1 MGNLRSGGLR
11 LGRFGPEVLAASLGI
26 AVTLLVWQEARK
38 AETTHIRRMTQL
50 AASAIKE
57 DVAYDTQTWRQNL
70 VRLAELWDS
79 PAGPTFPEWKANAA
93 LYIQHHPGCVA
104 VEWIQPSYEERW
116 LVLAP
121 GKAVEGPAFDEA
133 KKRFLQPDSVINGAY
148 STPVF
153 SGKSGLKQRLTVV
166 PIYRNN
172 KFEGFVI
179 ALIDVQRST
188 DAMLSDVMSLG
199 YSILIREAGTEIYR
213 LPGSDLGTEKQWGE
227 SEELHLPGGV
237 VWNFRVWPR
246 PSVLSELAS
255 RFPQTIL
262 LAGGLLSLLL
272 TMTVCLARFSR
283 AKSVRLQSAN
293 AELEASLG
301 EQRRAE
307 AALRSS
313 EARIAGILDIS
324 ADAVISVNQ
333 QLQIILFNQGAER
346 AFGYKHEEV
355 LGRPLDIL
363 IPARYRSNHSQ
374 HVSEFG
380 RSGHRTVLMCGRKA
394 VFGLRKDGT
403 EFPMEVS
410 LARLDNNGDT
420 IYTAI
425 ARDITE
431 RQRIQ
436 EELRRSHEDLEVRV
450 EERTA
455 ALRELASHVVKLEDE
470 ERRRIARELHD
481 GTTQS
486 LVALSAELIG
496 LEKAL
501 HDPDATV
508 LRKVRYSR
516 ELVKQSLDE
525 IRTVSYLLHP
535 PLLDEL
541 GLDTALRGYVEGF
554 STRSE
559 IQVSL
564 HLPPDLGELSRDIQL
579 AIFRVVQ
586 ESLANVHRHSGSRSA
601 SIHLTMT
608 PAQLTLEITDQGCGM
623 PPVLPISRAGVGINS
638 MRERIRQLGGRCEIE
653 SSGQG
658 TTVRAILPTNQPERQ
673 TESAA
678 NPRLLA

>member
-1 MGNLRSGGLR
+1 
-11 LGRFGPEVLAASLGI
+11 
-26 AVTLLVWQEARK
+26 
-38 AETTHIRRMTQL
+38 
-50 AASAIKE
+50 
-57 DVAYDTQTWRQNL
+57 
-70 VRLAELWDS
+70 
-79 PAGPTFPEWKANAA
+79 
-93 LYIQHHPGCVA
+93 
-104 VEWIQPSYEERW
+104 
-116 LVLAP
+116 
-121 GKAVEGPAFDEA
+121 
-133 KKRFLQPDSVINGAY
+133 
-148 STPVF
+148 
-153 SGKSGLKQRLTVV
+153 
-166 PIYRNN
+166 
-172 KFEGFVI
+172 
-179 ALIDVQRST
+179 
-188 DAMLSDVMSLG
+188 
-199 YSILIREAGTEIYR
+199 
-213 LPGSDLGTEKQWGE
+213 
-227 SEELHLPGGV
+227 
-237 VWNFRVWPR
+237 
-246 PSVLSELAS
+246 
-255 RFPQTIL
+255 
-262 LAGGLLSLLL
+262 
-272 TMTVCLARFSR
+272 
-283 AKSVRLQSAN
+283 
-293 AELEASLG
+293 
-301 EQRRAE
+301 
-307 AALRSS
+307 
-313 EARIAGILDIS
+313 
-324 ADAVISVNQ
+324 
-333 QLQIILFNQGAER
+333 
-346 AFGYKHEEV
+346 
-355 LGRPLDIL
+355 
-363 IPARYRSNHSQ
+363 
-374 HVSEFG
+374 
-380 RSGHRTVLMCGRKA
+380 VLMCGRTA

-455 ALRELASHVVKLEDE
+455 ALRELACHVVKLEDE

-501 HDPDATV
+501 RDPDATV

-559 IQVSL
+559 IHVSL

-658 TTVRAILPTNQPERQ
+658 TTVRAILPTNQPKRQ

-678 NPRLLA
+678 NPRLMA